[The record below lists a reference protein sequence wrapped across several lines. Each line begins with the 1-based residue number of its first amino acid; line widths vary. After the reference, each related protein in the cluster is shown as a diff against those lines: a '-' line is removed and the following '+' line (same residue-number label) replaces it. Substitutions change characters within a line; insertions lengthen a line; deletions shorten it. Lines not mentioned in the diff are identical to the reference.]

1 MKTKT
6 FFTAFLAVA
15 IVFAIAAGTVGFQGA
30 PTAFADNKPGN
41 GPPHGCDASSQ
52 GFKSSHEC
60 KHPPG

>member
-1 MKTKT
+1 MNTKIVL
-6 FFTAFLAVA
+6 TAFLAVA
-15 IVFAIAAGTVGFQGA
+15 IVFAVAAGTVGFQGA
-30 PTAFADNKPGN
+30 PTAFADDKPGN